1 MSASSS
7 ADPRDPEHVAT
18 KIVRPTDGWIAK
30 LRLHLANVYRL
41 IIKELRSFRS
51 DPVMIALVAYA
62 FTIAI
67 YAAATG
73 ASTEATNLSV
83 GIVDEDRSDLSRRIA
98 DGLTPPTFRTVTQIA
113 PTEIDAVM
121 DSQRVIF
128 VIEIPPKFQADIL
141 TGRQPTVQVNVDA
154 TASAQAFNGMTYIQN
169 VINNYVT
176 QFITGREGGIG
187 LPVKVVIQAKF
198 NPNFNTSWFT
208 SVMQIVSNLTMITV
222 MLSGAALIRERE
234 QGTVE
239 HLLVMPVVPAEIM
252 LGKILAN
259 GIIIVLATAISMALV
274 VQCVAAGADLRITAA
289 FPERRLYL
297 RGHGRGAWHCSR
309 NGSRHDGP
317 IRSAFNPGVAG
328 DDAAFWK
335 YYTHRKHASL
345 AAIPHERDQPD
356 AALCRV
362 RSGCTLS
369 RRKLLHC
376 LEGDG
381 CDDLHWSSIFWFCIV
396 QVPPRHFQWLSFVGR
411 VRTRKKA
418 RVDGSWSS
426 SFASRCV
433 ACNTR

>member
-7 ADPRDPEHVAT
+7 ADRRDPESHVAT
-18 KIVRPTDGWIAK
+18 KIDRPAGGRFAK
-30 LRLHLANVYRL
+30 LRLHLANIYRL

-73 ASTEATNLSV
+73 ASTEATNLSI

-98 DGLTPPTFRTVTQIA
+98 DGLTPPTFRTVIQIA

-141 TGRQPTVQVNVDA
+141 TGRQPTVQINVDA

-169 VINNYVT
+169 VINDYVT
-176 QFITGREGGIG
+176 QLVLGREGGIS
-187 LPVKVVIQAKF
+187 LPVKVVVHAKF
-198 NPNFNTSWFT
+198 NPNFKTSWFT

-252 LGKILAN
+252 LSKILAN
-259 GIIIVLATAISMALV
+259 GIVIVLATAISMTLV
-274 VQCVAAGADLRITAA
+274 VQWWLQVPIAGSPLLFLSGACIYVITVAALGIALGTVAA
-289 FPERRLYL
+289 TMAQFGLLSIPVLLVMMLLSGSTTPMESMPVWMQYVMNVISPTPHFVVFAQDVLY
-297 RGHGRGAWHCSR
+297 RGAGFFIVWR
-309 NGSRHDGP
+309 EMVAMTAIGSVYFG
-317 IRSAFNPGVAG
+317 F
-328 DDAAFWK
+328 
-335 YYTHRKHASL
+335 
-345 AAIPHERDQPD
+345 
-356 AALCRV
+356 ALYRFRRV
-362 RSGCTLS
+362 
-369 RRKLLHC
+369 
-376 LEGDG
+376 
-381 CDDLHWSSIFWFCIV
+381 IF
-396 QVPPRHFQWLSFVGR
+396 G
-411 VRTRKKA
+411 
-418 RVDGSWSS
+418 G
-426 SFASRCV
+426 
-433 ACNTR
+433 